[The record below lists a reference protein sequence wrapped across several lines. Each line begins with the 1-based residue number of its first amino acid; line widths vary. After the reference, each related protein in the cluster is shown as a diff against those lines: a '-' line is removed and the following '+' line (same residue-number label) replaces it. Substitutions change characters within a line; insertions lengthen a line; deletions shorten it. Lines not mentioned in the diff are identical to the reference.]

1 MKALQFMD
9 YGGPEQ
15 LVLTDVP
22 DPEPG
27 PGDVVVD
34 IAAASLNPIDWK
46 TRAGHIRK
54 FFEFDLPHVPGR
66 DFSGTV
72 RAVGAG
78 VEDIASGDRVFGIA
92 EMARWGS
99 HAQAIAVKAG
109 MVAAKPEALSHEA
122 AAALGISAIT
132 VLAALE
138 TTAPIGAG
146 DRILIHAGAGGVGH
160 LAIQYAKHKGAEV
173 LTTAREVNHSFVR
186 ALGADEAID
195 YTKVDFAEAAP
206 NCDVVFDT
214 MGGEVHRRSFD
225 ALKPGGLLVYLNAE
239 PLPDTP
245 GRPDVTVLNAPVRG
259 NRAGLERIVALV
271 GEGTFKPAVEKTY
284 ALEDFAEAYA
294 RIETGHSRG
303 KIVFKND

>member
-1 MKALQFMD
+1 MKALQILD

-15 LVLTDVP
+15 LALNEVP

-27 PGDVVVD
+27 RGDIVVD

-46 TRAGHIRK
+46 MRAGHIRQ

-72 RAVGAG
+72 RAVGEG
-78 VEDIASGDRVFGIA
+78 VEGIAPGDAVFGIA
-92 EMARWGS
+92 EMTRWGS
-99 HAQAIAVKAG
+99 HAEALAVKAG
-109 MVAAKPEALSHEA
+109 MVAAKPEALGHEA

-138 TTAPIGAG
+138 VTAPIGAG

-160 LAIQYAKHKGAEV
+160 LAIQYAKHKGAQV
-173 LTTAREVNHSFVR
+173 LTTAREVNHDFVR

-206 NCDVVFDT
+206 DCDVVFDT

-225 ALKPGGLLVYLNAE
+225 ALKPGGLLVYINAE
-239 PLPDTP
+239 PLPKTP
-245 GRPDVTVLNAPVRG
+245 GRPDVTVLNALVRG
-259 NRAGLERIVALV
+259 DRAGLERIAALV
-271 GEGTFKPAVEKTY
+271 GEGTFKPAVEETY

-303 KIVFKND
+303 KIVFKNG

>member
-1 MKALQFMD
+1 MKALQIMD

-15 LVLTDVP
+15 LALSEVP

-46 TRAGHIRK
+46 MRAGHVRR
-54 FFEFDLPHVPGR
+54 FFEFALPHVPGR

-72 RAVGAG
+72 RSVGAE
-78 VEDIASGDRVFGIA
+78 VEGLAPGDAVFGIA
-92 EMARWGS
+92 EVARWGS
-99 HAQAIAVKAG
+99 HAEALAVNAG

-138 TTAPIGAG
+138 FTAPIGAG

-160 LAIQYAKHKGAEV
+160 LAIQYAKHKGAHV
-173 LTTAREVNHSFVR
+173 LTTARAVNHDFVR

-195 YTKVDFAEAAP
+195 YTTTDFVEAAP
-206 NCDVVFDT
+206 GCDVVFDT
-214 MGGEVHRRSFD
+214 IGGEVHRRSFD
-225 ALKPGGLLVYLNAE
+225 ALKPGGVLVYVIAA
-239 PLPDTP
+239 PLPEGP

-259 NRAGLERIVALV
+259 NRAGLERVVELV

-284 ALEDFAEAYA
+284 ALEEFAEAYA

-303 KIVFKND
+303 KIVFKNA

>member
-1 MKALQFMD
+1 MKAVLIKD

-15 LVLTDVP
+15 LALGELA

-46 TRAGHIRK
+46 MRAGEVRQY
-54 FFEFDLPHVPGR
+54 FEFDFPHVPGR

-72 RAVGAG
+72 RAVGEG
-78 VEDIASGDRVFGIA
+78 VEGVVPGDPVFGIA
-92 EMARWGS
+92 EVMRWGS
-99 HAQAIAVKAG
+99 HAEAVAVKAG
-109 MVAAKPEALSHEA
+109 MVAAKPEALGHEA

-138 TTAPIGAG
+138 TTAPIGSG

-160 LAIQYAKHKGAEV
+160 LAVQYAKHKGAQV
-173 LTTAREVNHSFVR
+173 LVTARAGNHDFVA

-195 YTKVDFAEAAP
+195 YTTTDFAEAAAE
-206 NCDVVFDT
+206 CDVVFDT
-214 MGGEVHRRSFD
+214 MGGEVHRRSFE
-225 ALKPGGLLVYLNAE
+225 ALRPGGLLVYINAA
-239 PLPDTP
+239 PLPEAP
-245 GRPDVTVLNAPVRG
+245 GRPDVTVLNAQVRG
-259 NRAGLERIVALV
+259 DRAALERVVALV
-271 GEGTFKPAVEKTY
+271 GEGTFRPVVEQTY

-303 KIVFKND
+303 KIVFVNG